1 MKKYESSNFKFRFEG
16 ERPDSIFQ
24 DQIRQPRGEMA
35 GQRMVIFSIFA
46 LLIVGVTVVLVYMDI
61 KKRFTSLQITGSA
74 GVENLMKSLN
84 SKFSSLSIQQA
95 KFEET
100 LTKLDGSLSKKV
112 SNVEKRIS
120 GLENKLKK
128 TETLARAIGKSQLGR
143 NELKT
148 ALSRIDKTVAPIQK
162 TLKNMTADL
171 DSLDKNLMEE
181 LARIEKDVT
190 EKLTTFSGAAE
201 QSKDQFQEFK
211 ANLTALSK
219 NMVSQT
225 KFDLTLKTEQETYRD
240 NLNKTTRELGNK
252 IDSIQK
258 QLKALE
264 KSASR
269 RPAKI
274 KPVRKA
280 AAPPPSN
287 PTVKNKSTDK
297 DLILKPGG
305 KIIEQDIN

>member
-1 MKKYESSNFKFRFEG
+1 MTKYESSDLKFRFEG

-24 DQIRQPRGEMA
+24 DEIRQPGGAMA
-35 GQRMVIFSIFA
+35 GRRMAIFSIVT
-46 LLIVGVTVVLVYMDI
+46 LLIVGVTVVFVYMDI
-61 KKRFTSLQITGSA
+61 KKRFAGLQLTGTT
-74 GVENLMKSLN
+74 GVENLTKNLD

-100 LTKLDGSLSKKV
+100 LSKLDRSLSKQV

-120 GLENKLKK
+120 GVENKVKR
-128 TETLARAIGKSQLGR
+128 TETLARAIDKSKLGR

-162 TLKNMTADL
+162 MLKNLTADM
-171 DSLDKNLMEE
+171 DSLDKNLTEE
-181 LARIEKDVT
+181 LARIEKNVT
-190 EKLTTFSGAAE
+190 EKLTTFSGTAE

-211 ANLTALSK
+211 ANLTALSQ
-219 NMVSQT
+219 NMVSQ
-225 KFDLTLKTEQETYRD
+225 KNSDLTLKTEQKIYRE
-240 NLNKTTRELGNK
+240 NLNKSTRILGNK

-264 KSASR
+264 KSAFR
-269 RPAKI
+269 RSAKR

-280 AAPPPSN
+280 AASPPSN
-287 PTVKNKSTDK
+287 PTVKKKTVSK
-297 DLILKPGG
+297 DLIPKPG
-305 KIIEQDIN
+305 KIIEQDID